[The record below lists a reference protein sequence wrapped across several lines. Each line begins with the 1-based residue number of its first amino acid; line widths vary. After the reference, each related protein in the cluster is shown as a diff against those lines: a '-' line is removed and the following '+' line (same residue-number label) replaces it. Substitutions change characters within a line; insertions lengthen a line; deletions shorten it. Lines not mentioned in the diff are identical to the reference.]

1 MNKLLNKINSFNLS
15 KPDTIFMCAVG
26 KLKFD
31 PEYKAI
37 YAQEAQKV
45 QRIAED
51 MREHGYD
58 QSQII
63 IINKDYLILD
73 GNSRKEALDSLE
85 GQITKVPVIIKDF
98 CSREE
103 YKKYILH
110 LQLDRRSSSD
120 RDKYVSFKE
129 FEELKRSAKLRGEKT
144 DEYSDESLANKLSIS
159 VRQISMLREIT
170 HKITPDLE
178 RKLFADEITL
188 SKIYSTIKKEEKV
201 NNAAAEPK
209 PKKSKFDAES
219 ARMGVKLAFVLAHAG
234 KSAKDI
240 LLDSRLTDNSKN
252 IEFSEDENNYFE
264 KLLK

>member
-1 MNKLLNKINSFNLS
+1 MNNLINKINSIIKMS
-15 KPDTIFMCAVG
+15 PDTIFICPVE

-45 QRIAED
+45 QRIADD

-58 QSQII
+58 QSQVI

-73 GNSRKEALDSLE
+73 GNSRKEAIDSLA

-120 RDKYVSFKE
+120 RDKLVSFKE

-144 DEYSDESLANKLSIS
+144 DEYSDESLANKLSVS

-170 HKITPDLE
+170 HKITPELE
-178 RKLFADEITL
+178 RKLFADEISL
-188 SKIYSTIKKEEKV
+188 SKVYSAIKKEEKI
-201 NNAAAEPK
+201 NNPDSERK
-209 PKKSKFDAES
+209 PKKVRFDVES
-219 ARMGVKLAFVLAHAG
+219 ARMGVRLAFVLAHSG

-240 LLDSRLTDNSKN
+240 LLDARLSDESKSIDFSNS
-252 IEFSEDENNYFE
+252 E
-264 KLLK
+264 KKYLAELLK